1 MTHSQSKRPLI
12 VGISLLVVFAIIYG
26 TALVLYA
33 NSGRSDVAQIPAK
46 VDNGVQVQLQL
57 VDVDSLRREVTMR
70 IAVFP
75 VGNLDLASQ
84 PVSKNDSV
92 AKLGFAKPVRVTF
105 WQSPQA
111 GSSSHVDAGVG
122 QAYVSAEVK
131 FLVNGNPDTYPLD
144 HYLYGLEPD
153 PEEAIGE
160 ETVGEEV
167 VGVSP
172 RAVPFLSVQEL
183 DAKGNPVADSGE
195 QFITGSPHEIKIGMD
210 QAPEGTSGWTE
221 NWNIAEFGSSLW
233 MDTTFKRAG
242 GTLGFVVVV
251 MILMAVLAVAALS
264 VSIRVFR
271 KPGTIEATMA
281 SWQAALLFAL
291 VPLRNF
297 LPGAPPIGVWI
308 DVLVFYWV
316 ILALMFSMALFTYTW
331 LRDRGHL
338 PGEKK
343 AKQAK
348 KTASKVS

>member
-1 MTHSQSKRPLI
+1 MTHSKSKRPLI

-46 VDNGVQVQLQL
+46 VDNGVQVNLQL

-70 IAVFP
+70 IAIFP
-75 VGNLDLASQ
+75 VGDLDLANR
-84 PVSKNDSV
+84 PVSKNDPV
-92 AKLGFAKPVRVTF
+92 TKLGFAKPLRVTF

-122 QAYVSAEVK
+122 QAYVAAEVK
-131 FLVNGNPDTYPLD
+131 FLVDGKPDAYPLD
-144 HYLYGLEPD
+144 RYLYGLGED
-153 PEEAIGE
+153 SGNASNE
-160 ETVGEEV
+160 ETA
-167 VGVSP
+167 GVSP
-172 RAVPFLSVQEL
+172 RAVPLLSIQEL

-195 QFITGSPHEIKIGMD
+195 QFVPGSPHEIKIGME

-221 NWNIAEFGSSLW
+221 NWNIGALGSSLW

-297 LPGAPPIGVWI
+297 LPGAPPIGAWI

-343 AKQAK
+343 AQ
-348 KTASKVS
+348 V